1 MEYHLHSAK
10 VNEIKVYFYP
20 GAKLEIIYFLVS
32 IKPTTEM
39 GPDFTLMT
47 HPLHSGIW
55 LDIVQWISFLIF
67 MG

>member
-47 HPLHSGIW
+47 HPLHSGI
-55 LDIVQWISFLIF
+55 
-67 MG
+67 